1 MWYRISGYF
10 HIDSLFNFRYFDHHF
25 RTAKHIA
32 NHTIRKNIFQYSLLL
47 ELYLS
52 REKMTQERLKIFSN
66 FCKCV
71 DPWKTR
77 IYGILYKWFVLLNDT
92 QSTFVPVFRRVDFCW
107 RWDGFFRAWPLIISL
122 WWTNIFIDGL
132 FASTDTS
139 ACINVYIVFSNK
151 HWPFYCCHVCFT
163 WDVNNYGWKRTLYYV
178 L

>member
-1 MWYRISGYF
+1 MHTSMWYRISGYF
-10 HIDSLFNFRYFDHHF
+10 HIDSLFNFRYFDHYF

-139 ACINVYIVFSNK
+139 LYQKYNRLNKMFQHVFMYASCK
-151 HWPFYCCHVCFT
+151 ET
-163 WDVNNYGWKRTLYYV
+163 WWFK
-178 L
+178 